1 MPLPVND
8 LFRALLEADTKSPQ
22 LILEIDGWPPISSI
36 PAKKYANYG
45 DDIVFGQNGLF
56 FNGLIL
62 DESILPY
69 IDLNKTTNQI
79 TQQLQADK
87 GGSQSVTSFDVGIVD
102 KDQVITELITPNKVI
117 ADVLGVKAR
126 LYLSL
131 EGAGHPKDSI
141 LFFSGIVAGASSG
154 AGYVNINLA
163 SPEKLKNLEIFPKVS
178 TELTASITNVATTIN
193 VVSTTDF
200 SLPADSGTL
209 RTYLLLNDEI
219 IEYTGKT
226 TTSFTGCTRAQFG
239 TIAVAHNIN
248 DNIESAYRLQGNLRD
263 LSLKLM
269 LSGINTPYATD
280 IPILSFVQYGSYT
293 FANSIFVSRF
303 NFDQYYGAVIGDTVV
318 ITDAPTPSN
327 NVTGIVTAIETT
339 DLGSYI
345 TINQPLTLEGSGAS
359 FSITSAYAVLP
370 KFCGLEMTPDQV
382 DVAEFEAMFL
392 QNSTQFFDYDFF
404 IKDSVKGAEFIN
416 TEILYPSGCYALPRK
431 AKTSI
436 GLTKPPLAAYETKVL
451 DESTVISAGQ
461 LKINRNISSNFYNA
475 IVIKYDL
482 DQVES
487 KFKRGKITQ
496 SADSTNR
503 IKVANKPLTI
513 EASGVRFE
521 NNFVGKFAT
530 ISRRALERYQFAAES
545 IEVQVHYGTGFD
557 IEIGDTVVLKGLQ
570 LSDTKDSSGTRGLKP
585 RIFEVTNKVLNIKG
599 SAIRLTLLD
608 TAYSLNGRYGV
619 ISPSSKIG
627 LGSTTTVLNLKKS
640 YGTNLTTR
648 SENYKWRNLVGARLR
663 IRSVDYTFNEERNL
677 LSLNPINDDSIILDA
692 PLSLAPLENYI
703 LDIVDYPQNADP
715 EDQALSKTLYVFY
728 NQQSLVLTGIS
739 QTQFT
744 VDVGSLPDFAVGY
757 LIYTHDKNYNNK
769 SVERTITDITGTTI
783 TVNDALGYIPAV
795 GDKVEILGW
804 PDGGSGYRIL

>member
-1 MPLPVND
+1 MSLPVND
-8 LFRALLEADTKSPQ
+8 LFKTLLEADTKSPQ
-22 LILEIDGWPPISSI
+22 IILEVDGWPPISSI
-36 PAKKYANYG
+36 PAKKYANFG
-45 DDIVFGQNGLF
+45 DDIVFGQSSLF

-62 DESILPY
+62 DNSILPY

-87 GGSQSVTSFDVGIVD
+87 GGSQSVTSFDVGIID
-102 KDQVITELITPNKVI
+102 KDQIITELITPNKTVVDI
-117 ADVLGVKAR
+117 LGVKAR

-178 TELTASITNVATTIN
+178 TELTAGITNVATTIN
-193 VVSTTDF
+193 VASTDDF
-200 SLPADSGTL
+200 VLPADSGTL

-226 TTSFTGCTRAQFG
+226 STSFTGCVRGQFG

-248 DNIESAYRLQGNLRD
+248 DNIESAYRLIGNLKD

-280 IPILSFVQYGSYT
+280 IPILSFVQYGSQT
-293 FANSIFVSRF
+293 QANSVFVSRF
-303 NFDQYYGAVIGDTVV
+303 NFDQYYGAVLGDSVT
-318 ITDAPTPSN
+318 ITDAVTPSN
-327 NVTGIVTAIETT
+327 NVTGLVTAIETT

-345 TINQPLTLEGSGAS
+345 TIDQPLTLEGSGAK
-359 FSITSAYAVLP
+359 FSISSAYSVLP
-370 KFCGLEMTPDQV
+370 RFCGLEMTPDQV

-436 GLTKPPLAAYETKVL
+436 GLTKPPLASYETKVL

-461 LKINRNISSNFYNA
+461 LKINRNISNNFYNA
-475 IVIKYDL
+475 IVIKYDK
-482 DQVES
+482 DHVED

-513 EASGVRFE
+513 EAQGVRFE

-530 ISRRALERYQFAAES
+530 ISRRALERYQYAAES
-545 IEVQVHYGTGFD
+545 LEIQVNYGTGFD
-557 IEIGDTVVLKGLQ
+557 IEIGDAVVLKGLQ
-570 LSDTKDSSGTRGLKP
+570 ISDTKDGSGTRGLKP
-585 RIFEVTNKVLNIKG
+585 RIFEVTNKVVNTKG
-599 SAIRLTLLD
+599 TPIRLTILD

-663 IRSVDYTFNEERNL
+663 IRTVDYSFSEERVL
-677 LSLNPINDDSIILDA
+677 LSLNPVNDSSIILDA
-692 PLSLAPLENYI
+692 PLSLAPSENYI
-703 LDIVDYPQNADP
+703 VDIVNYPNNADP
-715 EDQALSKTLYVFY
+715 EDQALSKALYVFF
-728 NQQSLVLTGIS
+728 NLQHTVVAGIS

-744 VDVGSLPDFAVGY
+744 VSVGDASEVKVGY
-757 LIYTHDKNYNNK
+757 IVKIHNK
-769 SVERTITDITGTTI
+769 DYSTVSLERNVTDVTGTTI
-783 TVNDALGYIPAV
+783 TVSGDLGYIPNAA
-795 GDKVEILGW
+795 DKIELLGYL
-804 PDGGSGYRIL
+804 DGSAPYRIV

>member
-1 MPLPVND
+1 MSLPVNE
-8 LFRALLEADTKSPQ
+8 LFKSLLEASTKSPQ
-22 LILEIDGWPPISSI
+22 IILEIDGWPAISSI

-45 DDIVFGQNGLF
+45 DDIVFGQSGLF

-87 GGSQSVTSFDVGIVD
+87 GGSQSVTSFDVGIID
-102 KDQVITELITPNKVI
+102 KDQIITELITPNKTVVDI
-117 ADVLGVKAR
+117 LGVKAR

-226 TTSFTGCTRAQFG
+226 ATSFTGCVRGQFG
-239 TIAVAHNIN
+239 TIAAAHNIN

-280 IPILSFVQYGSYT
+280 IPILSFVQYGSYS
-293 FANSIFVSRF
+293 FANSFFVSRF

-318 ITDAPTPSN
+318 ITDAATPSN
-327 NVTGIVTAIETT
+327 NATGSVTAIETT

-345 TINQPLTLEGSGAS
+345 TIDQPLTLEGSGAK
-359 FSITSAYAVLP
+359 FSISSKYSVLP

-382 DVAEFEAMFL
+382 DVAEFERIYQTF
-392 QNSTQFFDYDFF
+392 STQFFDYDFF
-404 IKDSVKGAEFIN
+404 IKDSIKGSEFIN
-416 TEILYPSGCYALPRK
+416 SQILYPSGCYALPRK
-431 AKTSI
+431 AKTSL
-436 GLTKPPLAAYETKVL
+436 GLTTPPLAAYETKVL
-451 DESTVISAGQ
+451 DESTVISASN
-461 LKINRNISSNFYNA
+461 LKINRNISNNFYNA
-475 IVIKYDL
+475 VVIKYDK
-482 DQVES
+482 DQVED
-487 KFKRGKITQ
+487 KYTRGKIRQ
-496 SADSTNR
+496 SSDSTNR
-503 IKVANKPLTI
+503 IKVANKPLTM
-513 EASGVRFE
+513 EADGVRFE
-521 NNFVGKFAT
+521 SNFDGKFNIIA
-530 ISRRALERYQFAAES
+530 RRALERYQYAAES
-545 IEVQVHYGTGFD
+545 LEVQVQYGVGFS

-570 LSDTKDSSGTRGLKP
+570 LSDTKDASGARGLKP
-585 RIFEVTNKVLNIKG
+585 RIFEVTNKTVNTKG
-599 SAIRLTLLD
+599 TPIRLTCLD

-619 ISPSSKIG
+619 ISPSSKVG
-627 LGSTTTVLNLKKS
+627 LGSSTTVLNLKKS
-640 YGTNLTTR
+640 YGTLLSTR
-648 SENYKWRNLVGARLR
+648 SENYKWRNLVGAKLR
-663 IRSVDYTFNEERNL
+663 IRSVDYTFDEERVL
-677 LSLNPINDDSIILDA
+677 SSLNPTDDDSIILDTA
-692 PLSLAPLENYI
+692 LSSAPLENYI
-703 LDIVDYPQNADP
+703 VDIVSYPQNANA
-715 EDQALSKTLYVFY
+715 EDQALSKALYVFFN
-728 NQQSLVLTGIS
+728 NQIEVVTGIS

-744 VDVGSLPDFAVGY
+744 VGPSSLVDIQVGY
-757 LIYTHDKNYNNK
+757 IVRIHNKSYSNY
-769 SVERTITDITGTTI
+769 SVERNVTDITGTTI
-783 TVNDALGYIPAV
+783 TVSGDLNYVPGA
-795 GDKVEILGW
+795 GDKIELLGFQDNGV
-804 PDGGSGYRIL
+804 PYRWL

>member
-1 MPLPVND
+1 MALPVNET
-8 LFRALLEADTKSPQ
+8 FKTLLEAETKSPQ
-22 LILEIDGWPPISSI
+22 IILEIDGWPAISSI

-45 DDIVFGQNGLF
+45 DDIVFGQSGLF
-56 FNGLIL
+56 FGGLIL
-62 DESILPY
+62 DNTILPY

-87 GGSQSVTSFDVGIVD
+87 GGSQSVTSFDVGIID
-102 KDQVITELITPNKVI
+102 KDQVITELITPNKI
-117 ADVLGVKAR
+117 IDDVLGVKAR

-154 AGYVNINLA
+154 AGFVNINLA

-219 IEYTGKT
+219 IEYTGT
-226 TTSFTGCTRAQFG
+226 TATSFTGCVRGQFG
-239 TIAVAHNIN
+239 TISAAHNIN

-280 IPILSFVQYGSYT
+280 IPILSFVQYGSYA
-293 FANSIFVSRF
+293 FANSFFVSRF
-303 NFDQYYGAVIGDTVV
+303 NFDQYYGSVIGDTVTIV
-318 ITDAPTPSN
+318 DAITPAN
-327 NVTGIVTAIETT
+327 NAIGSVTAIETT
-339 DLGSYI
+339 DVGSYI
-345 TINQPLTLEGSGAS
+345 TIDQPLTLEGSGAK
-359 FSITSAYAVLP
+359 FSISSKYSVLP

-382 DVAEFEAMFL
+382 DVAEFERIYQTF
-392 QNSTQFFDYDFF
+392 STQFFDYDFF
-404 IKDSVKGAEFIN
+404 IKDSIKGSEFIN
-416 TEILYPSGCYALPRK
+416 SQILYPSGCYALPRK
-431 AKTSI
+431 AKTSL
-436 GLTKPPLAAYETKVL
+436 GLTTPPLAAYETKVL
-451 DESTVISAGQ
+451 DETTVISAGN
-461 LKINRNISSNFYNA
+461 LKINRNISNNFYNA
-475 IVIKYDL
+475 VVIKYDK
-482 DQVES
+482 DQVED
-487 KFKRGKITQ
+487 KYTRGKIRQ
-496 SADSTNR
+496 SSDSTNR

-513 EASGVRFE
+513 EADGVRFE
-521 NNFVGKFAT
+521 SNFDGKFSIIA
-530 ISRRALERYQFAAES
+530 RRSLERYQYAAES
-545 IEVQVHYGTGFD
+545 IEVQVNYGNGFD

-570 LSDTKDSSGTRGLKP
+570 LSDTKDASGTRGLKP
-585 RIFEVTNKVLNIKG
+585 RIFEVTNKTVNTKG
-599 SAIRLTLLD
+599 TPIRLTLLD

-640 YGTNLTTR
+640 YGTLLSTR

-663 IRSVDYTFNEERNL
+663 IRTVDYTFNEERIL
-677 LSLNPINDDSIILDA
+677 QSLNPINDDSIILDA

-703 LDIVDYPQNADP
+703 LDIVDYPQNANP
-715 EDQALSKTLYVFY
+715 EDQALSKALYVFFN
-728 NQQSLVLTGIS
+728 NQQIVLTGIS

-744 VDVGSLPDFAVGY
+744 VDVSALVDLAVGFLVRIHNRDY
-757 LIYTHDKNYNNK
+757 SNY
-769 SVERTITDITGTTI
+769 SVERNITDITGTTI
-783 TVNDALGYIPAV
+783 TVSGNLGYVPSA
-795 GDKVEILGW
+795 GDKIELLGFQDNGQ
-804 PDGGSGYRIL
+804 PYRWL

>member
-1 MPLPVND
+1 MSLPVND
-8 LFRALLEADTKSPQ
+8 LFKTLLEASTKSPQ
-22 LILEIDGWPPISSI
+22 IILEIDGWPAISSI

-62 DESILPY
+62 DPSILPY

-87 GGSQSVTSFDVGIVD
+87 GGSQSVTSFDVGIID

-117 ADVLGVKAR
+117 SDVLGVKAR

-178 TELTASITNVATTIN
+178 TELTGNITNVATTIN
-193 VVSTTDF
+193 VVSTADF
-200 SLPADSGTL
+200 SLPADAGTL

-219 IEYTGKT
+219 IEYTGT
-226 TTSFTGCTRAQFG
+226 TATSFTGCTRAQFG

-293 FANSIFVSRF
+293 FSNSFFVSRF

-318 ITDAPTPSN
+318 ITDAVTPAN
-327 NVTGIVTAIETT
+327 NATGSVTAIETT

-345 TINQPLTLEGSGAS
+345 TIDQPLTLEGSGAK
-359 FSITSAYAVLP
+359 FSISSKYSVLP

-382 DVAEFEAMFL
+382 DVAEFERIYQTF
-392 QNSTQFFDYDFF
+392 STQFFDYDFF
-404 IKDSVKGAEFIN
+404 IKDSIKGSEFIN
-416 TEILYPSGCYALPRK
+416 SQILYPSGCYALPRK
-431 AKTSI
+431 AKTSL
-436 GLTKPPLAAYETKVL
+436 GLTTPPLAAYETKVL
-451 DESTVISAGQ
+451 DESTVISASN
-461 LKINRNISSNFYNA
+461 LKINRNISNNFYNA
-475 IVIKYDL
+475 VVIKYDK
-482 DQVES
+482 DQVED
-487 KFKRGKITQ
+487 KYTRGKIRQ
-496 SADSTNR
+496 SSDSTNR

-513 EASGVRFE
+513 EADGVRFE
-521 NNFVGKFAT
+521 SNFDGKFSIIA
-530 ISRRALERYQFAAES
+530 RRSLERYQYAAES
-545 IEVQVHYGTGFD
+545 IEVQVNYGNGFD

-570 LSDTKDSSGTRGLKP
+570 LSDTKDGSGARGLKP
-585 RIFEVTNKVLNIKG
+585 RIFEVTNKTVNTKG
-599 SAIRLTLLD
+599 TPIRLTLLD

-640 YGTNLTTR
+640 FGTLLSTR

-663 IRSVDYTFNEERNL
+663 IRSVDYTFDEERVLN
-677 LSLNPINDDSIILDA
+677 SLNPLSDDSIILDT

-703 LDIVDYPQNADP
+703 VDIVSYPQNANA
-715 EDQALSKTLYVFY
+715 EDQAISKALYVFFN
-728 NQQSLVLTGIS
+728 NQQIVLTGIS

-744 VDVGSLPDFAVGY
+744 VDISALVDLAVGY
-757 LIYTHDKNYNNK
+757 LVRIHNKDYSNY
-769 SVERTITDITGTTI
+769 SVERNITDITGTTI
-783 TVNDALGYIPAV
+783 TVSGDLGYVPSA
-795 GDKVEILGW
+795 GDKIELLGYLDKGQ
-804 PDGGSGYRIL
+804 PYRWL

>member
-1 MPLPVND
+1 MSLPVND
-8 LFRALLEADTKSPQ
+8 LFKTLLEAETKSPQ
-22 LILEIDGWPPISSI
+22 IILEVEGWPAISSI
-36 PAKKYANYG
+36 PAKKYANFG
-45 DDIVFGQNGLF
+45 DDIVFGQTGVY

-62 DESILPY
+62 DSSILPY

-87 GGSQSVTSFDVGIVD
+87 GGSQSVTSFDVGIID
-102 KDQVITELITPNKVI
+102 KDQIITELITPNKTVVDI
-117 ADVLGVKAR
+117 LGVKAR

-178 TELTASITNVATTIN
+178 TELTAGITNVATTIN
-193 VVSTTDF
+193 VSSTDDF
-200 SLPADSGTL
+200 VLPADSGTL

-226 TTSFTGCTRAQFG
+226 STSFTGCSRGQFG
-239 TIAVAHNIN
+239 TIAAAHNIN
-248 DNIESAYRLQGNLRD
+248 DNIESAYRLVGNLRD

-280 IPILSFVQYGSYT
+280 IPILSFVQYGSIT
-293 FANSIFVSRF
+293 QANSIFVSRF
-303 NFDQYYGAVIGDTVV
+303 NFDQYYGTVTGDSIT
-318 ITDAPTPSN
+318 ITDALTPSN
-327 NVTGIVTAIETT
+327 NVTGLVTAIETT

-345 TINQPLTLEGSGAS
+345 TINQPLTLEGSGAK
-359 FSITSAYAVLP
+359 FSISSKYSVLP

-382 DVAEFEAMFL
+382 DVAEFENIYL
-392 QNSTQFFDYDFF
+392 QNSTQFFDLDFF

-416 TEILYPSGCYALPRK
+416 TEILFVNGCYALPRK
-431 AKTSI
+431 AKTSV

-451 DESTVISAGQ
+451 DETTVISASQ

-475 IVIKYDL
+475 IIIKYDK
-482 DQVES
+482 DQVED

-513 EASGVRFE
+513 EAQGVRFE
-521 NNFVGKFAT
+521 SNFVGKFAT

-545 IEVQVHYGTGFD
+545 IDVQVPYGVGFD
-557 IEIGDTVVLKGLQ
+557 IEVGDTVVLKGLQ
-570 LSDTKDSSGTRGLKP
+570 ISDTKDASGSRGLKP
-585 RIFEVTNKVLNIKG
+585 RIFEVTNLSKNTKGTPIKL
-599 SAIRLTLLD
+599 SLLD

-627 LGSTTTVLNLKKS
+627 LGSTTTVLKLKKS

-663 IRSVDYTFNEERNL
+663 IRSVDYSFSEERIL
-677 LSLNPINDDSIILDA
+677 LSLNPVDDSSIILDSA
-692 PLSLAPLENYI
+692 LSLAPLENYVV
-703 LDIVDYPQNADP
+703 DIVNYPNNADP
-715 EDQALSKTLYVFY
+715 EDQALSKALYVFF
-728 NQQSLVLTGIS
+728 NLQFEIVTGIS

-744 VDVGSLPDFAVGY
+744 VSVGDASEIKVGY
-757 LIYTHDKNYNNK
+757 IVKIHNK
-769 SVERTITDITGTTI
+769 DYSTVSLERNVTDVTGTTI
-783 TVNDALGYIPAV
+783 TVSGDLGYIPNAT
-795 GDKVEILGW
+795 DKIELLGYL
-804 PDGGSGYRIL
+804 DGSAPYRIL

>member
-1 MPLPVND
+1 MSLPVND
-8 LFRALLEADTKSPQ
+8 LFKSLLEASTKSPQ
-22 LILEIDGWPPISSI
+22 IILEIDGWPAISSI

-45 DDIVFGQNGLF
+45 DDIVFGQSGLF

-62 DESILPY
+62 DPLILPY

-87 GGSQSVTSFDVGIVD
+87 GGSQSVTSFDVGIID

-117 ADVLGVKAR
+117 SDVLGVKAR

-178 TELTASITNVATTIN
+178 TELTANITNVATTIN

-200 SLPADSGTL
+200 SLPADAGTL

-219 IEYTGKT
+219 IEYTGT
-226 TTSFTGCTRAQFG
+226 TATSFTGCVRAQFG
-239 TIAVAHNIN
+239 TIAAAHNIN

-293 FANSIFVSRF
+293 FSNSFFVSRF

-318 ITDAPTPSN
+318 ITDAATPSN
-327 NVTGIVTAIETT
+327 NVTGSVTAIETT

-345 TINQPLTLEGSGAS
+345 TIDQPLTLEGSGAK
-359 FSITSAYAVLP
+359 FSISSKYSVLP

-382 DVAEFEAMFL
+382 DVAEFERIYQTF
-392 QNSTQFFDYDFF
+392 STQFFDYDFF
-404 IKDSVKGAEFIN
+404 IKDSIKGAEFIN
-416 TEILYPSGCYALPRK
+416 SQILYPSGCYALPRK
-431 AKTSI
+431 AKTSL
-436 GLTKPPLAAYETKVL
+436 GLTTPPLAAYETKVL
-451 DESTVISAGQ
+451 DETTVISAGN
-461 LKINRNISSNFYNA
+461 LKINRNISNNFYNA
-475 IVIKYDL
+475 VVIKYDK
-482 DQVES
+482 DQVED
-487 KFKRGKITQ
+487 KYTRGKIRQ
-496 SADSTNR
+496 SSDSTNR
-503 IKVANKPLTI
+503 IKVANKPLTM
-513 EASGVRFE
+513 EADGVRFE
-521 NNFVGKFAT
+521 SNFDGKFSIIA
-530 ISRRALERYQFAAES
+530 RRALERYQYAAES
-545 IEVQVHYGTGFD
+545 LEVQVQYGVGFS

-570 LSDTKDSSGTRGLKP
+570 LSDTKDGSGSRGLKP
-585 RIFEVTNKVLNIKG
+585 RIFEVTNKTVNTKG
-599 SAIRLTLLD
+599 TPIRLTLLD

-640 YGTNLTTR
+640 YGTLLSTR

-663 IRSVDYTFNEERNL
+663 IRSVDYTFSEERNL
-677 LSLNPINDDSIILDA
+677 LSLNPTNDDSIILDA
-692 PLSLAPLENYI
+692 ALSLAPLENYI
-703 LDIVDYPQNADP
+703 LDIVDYPQNANA
-715 EDQALSKTLYVFY
+715 EDQALSKALYVFY
-728 NQQSLVLTGIS
+728 NKRILVLAGIS

-744 VDVGSLPDFAVGY
+744 VSIGDLPYIKVGY
-757 LIYTHDKNYNNK
+757 IVKIHDRDYSNV
-769 SVERTITDITGTTI
+769 SVERNVIDVTGQTI
-783 TVNDALGYIPAV
+783 TVDGNLGYVPSA
-795 GDKVEILGW
+795 DDRVELLGFE
-804 PDGGSGYRIL
+804 DGGRPFRIL

>member
-1 MPLPVND
+1 MSLPVNE
-8 LFRALLEADTKSPQ
+8 LFKTLLEAETKSPQ
-22 LILEIDGWPPISSI
+22 IILEVEGWPPISSI

-45 DDIVFGQNGLF
+45 DDIVFGQSGLF

-62 DESILPY
+62 DSSILPY

-87 GGSQSVTSFDVGIVD
+87 GGSQSVTSFDVGIID
-102 KDQVITELITPNKVI
+102 KDQIITELITPNKTIV
-117 ADVLGVKAR
+117 DVLGVKAR

-178 TELTASITNVATTIN
+178 TELTANITNVATTIN
-193 VVSTTDF
+193 VASTDDF
-200 SLPADSGTL
+200 VLPADSGTL

-226 TTSFTGCTRAQFG
+226 NTSFTGCSRGQFG

-248 DNIESAYRLQGNLRD
+248 DNIESAYRLVGNLRD

-280 IPILSFVQYGSYT
+280 IPILSFVQYGSIT
-293 FANSIFVSRF
+293 QANSIFVSRY
-303 NFDQYYGAVIGDTVV
+303 NFDQYYGAVVGDTLT
-318 ITDAPTPSN
+318 ITDALIPSN
-327 NVTGIVTAIETT
+327 NVTGFVTAIETT

-345 TINQPLTLEGSGAS
+345 TINQALALEGSGAK
-359 FSITSAYAVLP
+359 FSITSAYSVLP

-382 DVAEFEAMFL
+382 DVAEFENIYL
-392 QNSTQFFDYDFF
+392 QNSTQFFDLDFF

-416 TEILYPSGCYALPRK
+416 TEILYVNGCYALPRK

-436 GLTKPPLAAYETKVL
+436 GLTRPPLAAYETKVL
-451 DESTVISAGQ
+451 DETTVIVAGQ

-475 IVIKYDL
+475 IVIKYDK
-482 DQVES
+482 DQVED

-513 EASGVRFE
+513 EAAGVRFE
-521 NNFVGKFAT
+521 SNFVGKFAT

-545 IEVQVHYGTGFD
+545 IDVQVPYGVGFD
-557 IEIGDTVVLKGLQ
+557 IEVGDTVVLKGLQ
-570 LSDTKDSSGTRGLKP
+570 ISDTKDASGSRGLKP
-585 RIFEVTNKVLNIKG
+585 RIFEVTNLSKNTKGTPIKL
-599 SAIRLTLLD
+599 SLLD

-619 ISPSSKIG
+619 ISPSSKIAT
-627 LGSTTTVLNLKKS
+627 GSTTTVLKLKKS
-640 YGTNLTTR
+640 YGTNLSTR

-663 IRSVDYTFNEERNL
+663 IRTVDYSFSEERIL
-677 LSLNPINDDSIILDA
+677 LSLNPVDDSSIILDSA
-692 PLSLAPLENYI
+692 LSLAPLENYI
-703 LDIVDYPQNADP
+703 VDIVNYPQNTNA
-715 EDQALSKTLYVFY
+715 EDQALSKSLYVFFN
-728 NQQSLVLTGIS
+728 NQISVATGIS

-744 VDVGSLPDFAVGY
+744 VGPSALVDIAVGY
-757 LIYTHDKNYNNK
+757 VVRIHNKDYSNY
-769 SVERTITDITGTTI
+769 SVERNVTDITGVTI
-783 TVNDALGYIPAV
+783 TVDGDLNYIPSA
-795 GDKVEILGW
+795 GDKIELLGFL
-804 PDGGSGYRIL
+804 DGGKNYRWI

>member
-1 MPLPVND
+1 MSLPVNE
-8 LFRALLEADTKSPQ
+8 LFKTLLEAETKSPQ
-22 LILEIDGWPPISSI
+22 IILEVEGWPPISSI

-45 DDIVFGQNGLF
+45 DDIVFGQSGLF

-62 DESILPY
+62 DSSILPY

-87 GGSQSVTSFDVGIVD
+87 GGSQSVTSFDVGIID
-102 KDQVITELITPNKVI
+102 KDQIITELITPNKTIV
-117 ADVLGVKAR
+117 DVLGVKAR

-178 TELTASITNVATTIN
+178 TELAAGITNVATTIN
-193 VVSTTDF
+193 VASTDDF
-200 SLPADSGTL
+200 VLPADSGTL

-226 TTSFTGCTRAQFG
+226 STSFTGCVRGQFG
-239 TIAVAHNIN
+239 TIAVAHNLN
-248 DNIESAYRLQGNLRD
+248 DNIESAYRLTGNLRD

-269 LSGINTPYATD
+269 LSGINEPYLKD
-280 IPILSFVQYGSYT
+280 EPILSFVQYGSIT
-293 FANSIFVSRF
+293 QANSIFVSRY
-303 NFDQYYGAVIGDTVV
+303 NFDQYYGTVTGDGIT
-318 ITDAPTPSN
+318 ITDSATPSN
-327 NVTGIVTAIETT
+327 NVTGLVTAIETT

-345 TINQPLTLEGSGAS
+345 TINQPLTLEGSGAK
-359 FSITSAYAVLP
+359 FSISSKYSVLP

-382 DVAEFEAMFL
+382 DVAEFENIYL
-392 QNSTQFFDYDFF
+392 QNSTQFFDLDFF

-416 TEILYPSGCYALPRK
+416 TEILFVNFCYALPRK
-431 AKTSI
+431 TKTSI

-451 DESTVISAGQ
+451 DETTVISASQ

-475 IVIKYDL
+475 IVIKYDK
-482 DQVES
+482 DQVED

-513 EASGVRFE
+513 EAAGVRFE
-521 NNFVGKFAT
+521 TNFVGKFAT

-545 IEVQVHYGTGFD
+545 IDVQVPYGVGFD

-570 LSDTKDSSGTRGLKP
+570 ISDTKDASGSRGLKP
-585 RIFEVTNKVLNIKG
+585 RIFEVTNLSKNTKGTPIKL
-599 SAIRLTLLD
+599 SLLD

-627 LGSTTTVLNLKKS
+627 LGSTTTVLKLKKS

-663 IRSVDYTFNEERNL
+663 IRSVDYSFSEERIL
-677 LSLNPINDDSIILDA
+677 LSLNPVDDSSIILDSA
-692 PLSLAPLENYI
+692 LSLAPLENYVV
-703 LDIVDYPQNADP
+703 DIVNYPNNADP
-715 EDQALSKTLYVFY
+715 EDQALSKSLYVFF
-728 NQQSLVLTGIS
+728 NNTLEVVSGIS

-744 VDVGSLPDFAVGY
+744 VSMGALADIAVGY
-757 LIYTHDKNYNNK
+757 IIYTHDKNYNNK
-769 SVERTITDITGTTI
+769 SAERNVIDITGTTI
-783 TVNDALGYIPAV
+783 TLDGNLGYVPAA
-795 GDKVEILGW
+795 GDKIELLGYA
-804 PDGGSGYRIL
+804 DGGRPYRII

>member
-1 MPLPVND
+1 MSLPVND
-8 LFRALLEADTKSPQ
+8 LFKSLLEASTKSPQ
-22 LILEIDGWPPISSI
+22 IILEIDGWPAISSI

-45 DDIVFGQNGLF
+45 DDIVFGQSGLF

-102 KDQVITELITPNKVI
+102 KDQVITELITPNKI
-117 ADVLGVKAR
+117 IDDVLGVKAR

-178 TELTASITNVATTIN
+178 TELTGNITNSATSIN

-200 SLPADSGTL
+200 SLPADAGTL

-226 TTSFTGCTRAQFG
+226 GTSFTGCVRGQFG
-239 TIAVAHNIN
+239 TIAAAHNIN

-280 IPILSFVQYGSYT
+280 IPILSFVQYGSYS
-293 FANSIFVSRF
+293 FANSFFVSRF
-303 NFDQYYGAVIGDTVV
+303 NFDQYYGSVIGDTVTIV
-318 ITDAPTPSN
+318 DAITPAN
-327 NVTGIVTAIETT
+327 NAIGSVTAIETT
-339 DLGSYI
+339 DVGSYI
-345 TINQPLTLEGSGAS
+345 TIDQPLTLEGSGAK
-359 FSITSAYAVLP
+359 FSISSKYSVLP

-382 DVAEFEAMFL
+382 DVSEFEAVYL
-392 QNSTQFFDYDFF
+392 RNSTQFFDLDFF
-404 IKDSVKGAEFIN
+404 IKDAVKGSEFIN
-416 TEILYPSGCYALPRK
+416 SQILAANSCYSLPRK
-431 AKTSI
+431 AKTSL
-436 GLTKPPLAAYETKVL
+436 GLTNPPLAAYETKVL
-451 DESTVISAGQ
+451 DETTVISAGN
-461 LKINRNISSNFYNA
+461 LKINRNISNNFYNA
-475 IVIKYDL
+475 VVIKYDK
-482 DQVES
+482 DQVED
-487 KFKRGKITQ
+487 KFKRGKIRQ
-496 SADSTNR
+496 SSDSTNR

-513 EASGVRFE
+513 EADGVRFE
-521 NNFVGKFAT
+521 SNFDGKFNIVA
-530 ISRRALERYQFAAES
+530 RKLLERYQYAAES
-545 IEVQVHYGTGFD
+545 IEVQVAYGFGFD
-557 IEIGDTVVLKGLQ
+557 IEIGDPVILKGLQ
-570 LSDTKDSSGTRGLKP
+570 ISDTKDGSGSRGLKP
-585 RIFEVTNKVLNIKG
+585 RIFEVTNLSKNTKG
-599 SAIRLTLLD
+599 TPIRLTLLD

-627 LGSTTTVLNLKKS
+627 TGSTTTVLNLKKS
-640 YGTNLTTR
+640 YGTLLSTR

-663 IRSVDYTFNEERNL
+663 IRSVDYTFDEERVLN
-677 LSLNPINDDSIILDA
+677 SLNPLNDDSIILDT
-692 PLSLAPLENYI
+692 PLSLVPLENYI
-703 LDIVDYPQNADP
+703 VDIVNYPQNANA

-728 NQQSLVLTGIS
+728 NSQSVVLTGIS

-757 LIYTHDKNYNNK
+757 LVYTHDKNYNNK

-783 TVNDALGYIPAV
+783 TVNDALGYVPAV